1 MVYWGWTPHI
11 EIAFDKI
18 EKYLKKVDL
27 PSFKI
32 TYVKEKYGGF
42 RTEYQCFDDYISNI
56 LEKLENKTHTV
67 CEKCWCKG
75 KERDWWW
82 IYTLCDLCYKNE

>member
-1 MVYWGWTPHI
+1 
-11 EIAFDKI
+11 
-18 EKYLKKVDL
+18 VDL

-67 CEKCWCKG
+67 CEKC
-75 KERDWWW
+75 
-82 IYTLCDLCYKNE
+82 